1 MENIQNIF
9 LKNKD
14 AKGIPSLNPK
24 QWEELNSAYDKETI
38 ISELIEYIKEHKPQA
53 PTLPITKEE
62 MITNFFNLKQAPIS
76 KFILTFEET
85 KGRVIEKYDDYG
97 HTYDDCGLGVVQ
109 MGNGY
114 LDVSNYFNQ
123 ELRLNCDTY
132 GFKSA
137 HYRWNNVED
146 LRTVFLALWRLGN
159 DKLDEQSIVGAF
171 RLSTY
176 IATQFK
182 PHVAK
187 YVYNATNSKVIF
199 DSSCGWGDR
208 LAGFYCSNAKEY
220 YGCDPNDQ
228 TFEMYKQ
235 QCIMYETILG
245 GTPVIRESKDFF
257 SCIGEKVVYL
267 FRLPAEDLN
276 YNFMPKVDCAFTSP
290 PYFSTELY
298 NSGGVHEDDQS
309 WKRYNT
315 YEKWRD
321 NFYLPVNRK
330 TYEILNDGGIQIVNI
345 QDPKVKNTRYYA
357 SDDLINDLTTKY
369 SDCKFLGNLGMRI
382 MQRPKNIDKK
392 KLLAHFDKIY
402 IEPMWCFGKNR
413 NELSKKGLGLSQFM

>member
-1 MENIQNIF
+1 
-9 LKNKD
+9 
-14 AKGIPSLNPK
+14 
-24 QWEELNSAYDKETI
+24 
-38 ISELIEYIKEHKPQA
+38 
-53 PTLPITKEE
+53 
-62 MITNFFNLKQAPIS
+62 
-76 KFILTFEET
+76 
-85 KGRVIEKYDDYG
+85 
-97 HTYDDCGLGVVQ
+97 
-109 MGNGY
+109 
-114 LDVSNYFNQ
+114 
-123 ELRLNCDTY
+123 
-132 GFKSA
+132 
-137 HYRWNNVED
+137 
-146 LRTVFLALWRLGN
+146 
-159 DKLDEQSIVGAF
+159 
-171 RLSTY
+171 
-176 IATQFK
+176 
-182 PHVAK
+182 
-187 YVYNATNSKVIF
+187 
-199 DSSCGWGDR
+199 
-208 LAGFYCSNAKEY
+208 
-220 YGCDPNDQ
+220 
-228 TFEMYKQ
+228 
-235 QCIMYETILG
+235 MYETILG